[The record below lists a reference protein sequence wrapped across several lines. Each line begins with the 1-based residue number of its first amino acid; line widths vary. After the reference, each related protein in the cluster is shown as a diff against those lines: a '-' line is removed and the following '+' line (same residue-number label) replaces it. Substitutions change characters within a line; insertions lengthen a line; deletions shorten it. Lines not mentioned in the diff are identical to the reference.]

1 MDLLAGRVALNLRR
15 PHLAA
20 LSPVFTALVLLLAT
34 PLDAVAQDLAT
45 RVRVDS
51 VRSEPM
57 AQTVPVLGRLVARR
71 AGVVSSRINGPIKAF
86 QVEVGDRVEAD
97 QIIAV
102 LNDES
107 LAARRNLA
115 AGELQEAQA
124 AVRTKQ
130 AELTLAEQ
138 DDRRIKGL
146 KGSAAYSKARA
157 EDAAQEVV
165 RAGAE
170 LGEARANVTTYQ
182 AELRLAEINLYNA
195 SIRAPY
201 AGVIT
206 ERLSEEGAYL
216 QVGAAVVRMVADE
229 RLEVE
234 ADVPFQRLTGLPV
247 GAEVEISLD
256 DGSKH
261 RASVRAI
268 VPEENPLTRTR
279 AVRFVPTFGPT
290 DKPLA
295 VAQSVTVQVPLA
307 ASRDALTVHK
317 DAVIQ
322 NGTGA
327 IVYVAENGVVR
338 LQPVK
343 LGNAVG
349 SRFEVLGGLAAG
361 ERVVIRGNERLRPGD
376 KIQVDEDT

>member
-1 MDLLAGRVALNLRR
+1 M
-15 PHLAA
+15 AA
-20 LSPVFTALVLLLAT
+20 LSAALPALILLLAT
-34 PLDAVAQDLAT
+34 TTSGIAQDQGT

-57 AQTVPVLGRLVARR
+57 AQTVPVIGRLVARR
-71 AGVVSSRINGPIKAF
+71 AGIVSARINGPIKSF
-86 QVEVGDRVEAD
+86 EVEVGDRVEAD
-97 QIIAV
+97 QVIAV

-115 AGELQEAQA
+115 GGELNEAKAKVQ
-124 AVRTKQ
+124 TKQ
-130 AELTLAEQ
+130 AELKLAEQ
-138 DDRRIKGL
+138 EDKRIQGL
-146 KGSAAYSKARA
+146 RNSAAYSKARA

-170 LGEARANVTTYQ
+170 LAEARANVATYQ

-195 SIRAPY
+195 TIRAPY

-206 ERLSEEGAYL
+206 ERLSEAGSYL
-216 QVGAAVVRMVADE
+216 PVGADVVRMVADE
-229 RLEVE
+229 DLEIE

-247 GAEVEISLD
+247 GSEVEVSLD
-256 DGSKH
+256 DGTEH
-261 RASVRAI
+261 EARVRAI

-279 AVRFVPTFGPT
+279 AVRFVPEFGPT
-290 DKPLA
+290 MKPLA

-327 IVYVAENGVVR
+327 IVYVAENGTVR

-343 LGNAVG
+343 LGEAVG
-349 SRFEVLGGLAAG
+349 SRFEVLGGLNDG

-376 KIQVDEDT
+376 KIMVDEDT